1 MFEMPFTQAGKRQ
14 GGVEEQCKRRTILTG
29 TDWKFHLEENWC
41 SVFIVNP

>member
-29 TDWKFHLEENWC
+29 TD
-41 SVFIVNP
+41 